1 MDATTLW
8 LIAGGILLVATVVVG
23 FVAVGRRRALRTGE
37 QPPSL
42 ESPPRGWEKPAEDA
56 GDAPSATQVDVR
68 ATPQEVEIPDIELAP
83 EAPALDR
90 PEAPES
96 RLLRLRRRSSRPLPS
111 TLHRRAGA
119 MNDCDSCTMISQGL
133 TLGHGRKGSVIRA
146 NIAPSCPQA

>member
-1 MDATTLW
+1 MDGTTLW

-83 EAPALDR
+83 EAPELEDGGTLKVTQTATPVQLDEVLTALQSD
-90 PEAPES
+90 S
-96 RLLRLRRRSSRPLPS
+96 RQDLKDLPA
-111 TLHRRAGA
+111 LPCAWPAGT
-119 MNDCDSCTMISQGL
+119 CR
-133 TLGHGRKGSVIRA
+133 H
-146 NIAPSCPQA
+146 P